1 MSFEKDLD
9 RIEQIAA
16 QLDRADL
23 TLDESLK
30 LFEEGIQRLRA
41 ASEALTKAE
50 GRVTT
55 LVEQANGALEER
67 AAGTERD
74 DRD

>member
-1 MSFEKDLD
+1 MSFEQDLE
-9 RIEQIAA
+9 RLEQIAG

-23 TLDESLK
+23 SLDESLA

-55 LVEQANGALEER
+55 LVEQANGALKEQD
-67 AAGTERD
+67 AGD
-74 DRD
+74 

>member
-9 RIEQIAA
+9 RLEQIAA
-16 QLDRADL
+16 ALDRADL

-30 LFEEGIQRLRA
+30 LFEEGIQKLRS
-41 ASEALTKAE
+41 ASDALAKAE

-55 LVEQANGALEER
+55 LVEQAGGALEER
-67 AAGTERD
+67 DVDG
-74 DRD
+74 

>member
-1 MSFEKDLD
+1 MNFEQDLE
-9 RIEQIAA
+9 RLEQIAA

-41 ASEALTKAE
+41 ASEALAKAE

-67 AAGTERD
+67 NAGD
-74 DRD
+74 